1 MNCQEFFLI
10 FTQKKLNQS
19 EYILKSLRGLLFKT
33 SCILYRQKQRQKKI
47 EYWRDLEMWVVCRSR
62 SFEMAL
68 LDRLHTIYYS
78 SSVVTMDISYTVFE
92 IQRDMDFFSN
102 ILIQYCRSLHC
113 LGKKQTLLFSCV
125 TLRNINRFV

>member
-47 EYWRDLEMWVVCRSR
+47 EYWRDLEMWVVRRSR

-92 IQRDMDFFSN
+92 IQRDMDFFFQHFN
-102 ILIQYCRSLHC
+102 TILPSTVSE
-113 LGKKQTLLFSCV
+113 KKQTLLFSCV